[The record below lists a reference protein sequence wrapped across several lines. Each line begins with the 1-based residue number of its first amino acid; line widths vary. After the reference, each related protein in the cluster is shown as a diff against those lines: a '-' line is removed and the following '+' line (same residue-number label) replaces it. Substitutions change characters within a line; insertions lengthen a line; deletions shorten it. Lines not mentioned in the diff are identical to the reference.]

1 MMDFAPLLKI
11 QTGKHPSVL
20 FYVKSQECQAFL
32 ELFIP
37 IHLHSKGIADT
48 VPKQKNCKWK
58 SSDSASV

>member
-11 QTGKHPSVL
+11 QIGKHPSVL

-37 IHLHSKGIADT
+37 APPALQRD
-48 VPKQKNCKWK
+48 C
-58 SSDSASV
+58 